1 MLGIQTD
8 PLVRLL
14 FPSWHALTSLLKMKS
29 LFSLKFAL
37 FFLRDRASCSSDYSQ
52 ILYVAEVGLE
62 CLFFF
67 AFISHM
73 LALYDV

>member
-8 PLVRLL
+8 SLVRFF
-14 FPSWHALTSLLKMKS
+14 FPSWHALTSLLITKS
-29 LFSLKFAL
+29 LFSLQFAL

-52 ILYVAEVGLE
+52 ILYVTEVGLE

-67 AFISHM
+67 FCLHLPHAGS
-73 LALYDV
+73 L